1 MGLCLGLF
9 PCLAEKEKIYCMLY
23 KQKLANLKRNLFQ
36 KNSFSVCPDFSTV
49 VKLSI
54 AAAAAAQIVQTK

>member
-1 MGLCLGLF
+1 
-9 PCLAEKEKIYCMLY
+9 MLY

-54 AAAAAAQIVQTK
+54 AAAAAAQIVQTKQTFFPK